1 MTSYSAIFLLVFVM
15 MMTVH
20 VVSWSN
26 RILSDDSTSRL
37 RESGSKNVVVAMKLA
52 VILPFDGDYEW
63 ALPRIKPAIT
73 LAVDDIVSTSNST
86 SGSSVDFEIN
96 YGNSKCSETMGPLA
110 AIDKYLEGRADVF
123 IGPACDY
130 AVSPVARFSP
140 HWNIP
145 VVTGGALVSA
155 FGIKSTYRLLTRVTS
170 PYSQLGTFIVEHLMV
185 QFNWTTAG
193 IVYQNHLGVRAMI
206 LGKSKCYFTVEG
218 VYTALQ
224 KSRAAENNS
233 DAACT
238 GCKRQ
243 IWRKP
248 FDPESSDGF
257 NASKILREVQKK
269 ARST

>member
-1 MTSYSAIFLLVFVM
+1 MFLLVFALI
-15 MMTVH
+15 TT
-20 VVSWSN
+20 VVSSSN
-26 RILSDDSTSRL
+26 RILSDNSTSGL
-37 RESGSKNVVVAMKLA
+37 RETGSKNVVTMKLA
-52 VILPFDGDYEW
+52 VILPFSGDYEW
-63 ALPRIKPAIT
+63 SLLRIKPAIT

-86 SGSSVDFEIN
+86 SGSSVDFQIN

-110 AIDKYLEGRADVF
+110 AIDKYLERRADVF

-140 HWNIP
+140 YWNIP

-155 FGIKSTYRLLTRVTS
+155 FGMKSTYRLLTRVTS

-185 QFNWTTAG
+185 EFNWTTAG
-193 IVYQNHLGVRAMI
+193 IVYQNHLGVRAMR

-224 KSRAAENNS
+224 KSRAARNNS

-238 GCKRQ
+238 GCKRR

-248 FDPESSDGF
+248 FDPESSGGF
-257 NASKILREVQKK
+257 NASKILCELQKQ
-269 ARST
+269 ARSTCT